1 MADIKKVLENS
12 IELIKEKGA
21 DKGQV
26 FVTESECREF
36 NAESGAF
43 TLFRTLFE
51 QDVNLIVYKDQRKGA
66 YYTNKLDEESVK
78 YAVDM
83 AMTAMESCEQ
93 DEAYDIAPFQGEIR
107 ANKGVFEADTDLLFT
122 RARELVDDIKTNHP
136 KIVIQQ
142 MVVSHNRRHMVFA
155 NTNGT
160 FCEEYIG
167 SYRVSLGIAGHE
179 GDVTTSLIYCGVKL
193 DDLDKPFMDCGDIR
207 KQIQVAEEQIAMK
220 PMDGKFTGTMVLTPG
235 CFAEFVYYI
244 SVLVNGGLILN
255 GTSIWLDK
263 LGKQVADARLNIKFD
278 PHNEHVVCGET
289 LTFDGFK
296 SEAYDFIKDGKL
308 SNFIINQYIAKKTG
322 YEMAKNGAYNAI
334 VTPGEKSIDEII
346 KSIEKG
352 IIVGGFSGGQ
362 PAINGDFSGV
372 AKNSYLI
379 ENGQITGPVTEAMIN
394 GNLATMLLNLVDIS
408 KEVVIDGADVLP
420 YIAFDGIVVSGK

>member
-1 MADIKKVLENS
+1 MAEIKRVLDKS
-12 IELIKEKGA
+12 INLIKEKGA

-36 NAESGAF
+36 NAESGEF

-51 QDVNLIVYKDQRKGA
+51 QDVNVIVYKAQRKGA
-66 YYTNKLDEESVK
+66 YYTNKLDDESVT

-83 AMTAMESCEQ
+83 AVNAMESCEQ
-93 DEAYDIAPFQGEIR
+93 DEAYDIAPFQGDVK
-107 ANKGVFEADTDLLFT
+107 ASKGVYEADTDLLFS
-122 RARELVDDIKTNHP
+122 RAKELVDDIRENHP

-142 MVVSHNRRHMVFA
+142 MIVSHYRRHMVFA

-160 FCEEYIG
+160 FCDEYIG
-167 SYRVSLGIAGHE
+167 WYTVSLGIAGHE

-193 DDLDKPFMDCGDIR
+193 DNLDKPFMDCGDIR

-220 PMDGKFTGTMVLTPG
+220 PMNDKFTGVMVLTPG
-235 CFAEFVYYI
+235 CFAEFLSFI
-244 SVLVNGGLILN
+244 GGLVNGGVILD

-263 LGKQVADARLNIKFD
+263 LGKQVADSRLNIKLD
-278 PHNEHVVCGET
+278 PHDEHVVCGET

-308 SNFIINQYIAKKTG
+308 SNFIINQYIAQKTG

-334 VTPGEKSIDEII
+334 VTPGEKSIDDII
-346 KSIEKG
+346 KNIEKG

-379 ENGQITGPVTEAMIN
+379 ENGKITGPVTEAMIN

-408 KEVVIDGADVLP
+408 KEVLIDGADVLP